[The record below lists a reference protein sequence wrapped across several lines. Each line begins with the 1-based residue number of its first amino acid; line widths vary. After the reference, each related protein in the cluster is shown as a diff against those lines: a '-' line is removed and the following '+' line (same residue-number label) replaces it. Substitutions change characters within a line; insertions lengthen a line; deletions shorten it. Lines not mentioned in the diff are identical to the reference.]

1 MVDRW
6 VNKTETTV
14 YLPFPDDSLFI
25 LTMTRLIA
33 DLNRVVFMPNLP
45 IAVTER
51 RILENVV
58 PTSPTSLLW
67 SELSVDAS

>member
-6 VNKTETTV
+6 VNKIETTV

>member
-14 YLPFPDDSLFI
+14 YLPFPDDSLI
-25 LTMTRLIA
+25 LTMTRLTT

-51 RILENVV
+51 RILENVL

-67 SELSVDAS
+67 SELSVHAS